1 MVRPAQHERK
11 PSRQDIWD
19 AIQAHPEAFTT
30 DFLGRRSL
38 ANQKTIEDYLK
49 CLIAGGYISK
59 DETCEPTSYT
69 LLRDA
74 GQHAPRLRLDG
85 TPVTQGAGTENMWRS
100 IYMLREFTHEDIAQH
115 ATTTDVKV
123 STKTARA
130 YVGVLNRCGYLKVLR
145 KAEPIKGRL
154 AQYRLIRNT
163 GPRPPQVQ
171 RVKRIYD
178 PNIKEVFEPQV
189 SA

>member
-1 MVRPAQHERK
+1 MARPAHHERK

-19 AIQAHPEAFTT
+19 AIQANPEAFTAEL
-30 DFLGRRSL
+30 LGRRSL
-38 ANQKTIEDYLK
+38 ANRKTIQDYLK

-59 DETCEPTSYT
+59 DETCDPSCYT
-69 LLRDA
+69 LLKDA
-74 GQHAPRLRLDG
+74 GHHAPRLRRDG
-85 TPVTQGAGTENMWRS
+85 TPVTQGGGTENMWRS

-115 ATTTDVKV
+115 ATTSDVTV
-123 STKTARA
+123 SPETARA
-130 YVGVLNRCGYLKVLR
+130 YIGFLMRCGYLKVLR
-145 KAEPIKGRL
+145 KAQPIKGRL

-163 GPRPPQVQ
+163 GPLPPQVQ